1 MARRPIKGARSDGKA
16 TGGRILDRSTA
27 RAWSTARPGDYNG
40 RDVAPL
46 PVNDHRDQRL
56 MSLQMTVSAL
66 VNTERPIIL
75 IYNPDQ
81 GRPDEYAE
89 IEFKTQA
96 DANAAVTQLNAIFKT
111 ATRITFKQQQ
121 SNP

>member
-1 MARRPIKGARSDGKA
+1 
-16 TGGRILDRSTA
+16 
-27 RAWSTARPGDYNG
+27 
-40 RDVAPL
+40 
-46 PVNDHRDQRL
+46 
-56 MSLQMTVSAL
+56 MTVSNL
-66 VNTERPIIL
+66 VNTERPIIF

-111 ATRITFKQQQ
+111 ATRITLKQQQ

>member
-1 MARRPIKGARSDGKA
+1 M
-16 TGGRILDRSTA
+16 TEE
-27 RAWSTARPGDYNG
+27 
-40 RDVAPL
+40 
-46 PVNDHRDQRL
+46 Q
-56 MSLQMTVSAL
+56 QMTVSAL

-96 DANAAVTQLNAIFKT
+96 DANATQLNAIFKT
-111 ATRITFKQQQ
+111 ATRIIFKQQH
-121 SNP
+121 SSP

>member
-1 MARRPIKGARSDGKA
+1 MPTAESDETARGQRPPRPI
-16 TGGRILDRSTA
+16 
-27 RAWSTARPGDYNG
+27 
-40 RDVAPL
+40 
-46 PVNDHRDQRL
+46 PVPAFALFREQ
-56 MSLQMTVSAL
+56 QMAVNAL
-66 VNTERPIIL
+66 VNAERPIIM
-75 IYNPDQ
+75 IYDPDQ
-81 GRPDEYAE
+81 GRAEEYAE